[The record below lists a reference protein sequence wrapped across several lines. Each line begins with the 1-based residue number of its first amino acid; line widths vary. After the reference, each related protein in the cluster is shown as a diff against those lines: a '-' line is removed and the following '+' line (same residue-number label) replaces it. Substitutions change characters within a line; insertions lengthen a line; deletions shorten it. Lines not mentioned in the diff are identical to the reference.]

1 VGASGMTEIAVGAFV
16 ILVSYLIFCLY
27 QYYKYGDPDD
37 DGRHDYPYTFERHVA
52 GFLLY
57 AISLVS
63 LVFGLLVAAFCIGI
77 AFLVVIEFM
86 L

>member
-1 VGASGMTEIAVGAFV
+1 MTEIAVGAFV

-57 AISLVS
+57 VTTILAI
-63 LVFGLLVAAFCIGI
+63 VFALIIAAYCIGT
-77 AFLVVIEFM
+77 VVLAMVEIM

>member
-1 VGASGMTEIAVGAFV
+1 MIEIVIGAFV
-16 ILVSYLIFCLY
+16 ILVSYTIFCFY

-37 DGRHDYPYTFERHVA
+37 DGRHDYPYMFERHVA

-63 LVFGLLVAAFCIGI
+63 LVFGLFVAAYCIGT
-77 AFLVVIEFM
+77 VVLAVAEVVV
-86 L
+86 